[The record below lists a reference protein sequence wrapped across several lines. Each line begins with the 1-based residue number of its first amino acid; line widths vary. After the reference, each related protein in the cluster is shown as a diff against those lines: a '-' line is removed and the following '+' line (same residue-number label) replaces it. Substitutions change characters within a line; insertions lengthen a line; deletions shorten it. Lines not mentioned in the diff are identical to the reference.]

1 MVYVKKIAIATFFF
15 FLIIMPALAATGTI
29 YIVSSIPGV
38 QIELDGIKYQKDIYT
53 ETVTVGTHIVRA
65 FYRGEDI
72 PIFETTAIVKEN
84 ESTSVLIKREAPAT
98 ETKAVEF
105 KELNSKV
112 VPTTGSKPVEF
123 KELKAEGPSDFKIG
137 VKIDAK
143 SAAYVSSVAGYS
155 STASADPM
163 LGLGVVFKKHLGN
176 DWSLLLEALFNT
188 GSGFNNA
195 MGGKTNLQVHPL
207 EANIERGFGSWYLG
221 GGINYSFWYMSASGN
236 TASMQ
241 NGLGSQFFGGWN
253 KLFSSNSDLEI
264 KYTYMT
270 ASISQSGV
278 TINTA
283 LGTLSIG
290 VKVWP

>member
-1 MVYVKKIAIATFFF
+1 MKKIAIATFLF

-72 PIFETTAIVKEN
+72 PIFETTAIVREN
-84 ESTSVLIKREAPAT
+84 ESTSVLIKKEAPTT
-98 ETKAVEF
+98 E
-105 KELNSKV
+105 
-112 VPTTGSKPVEF
+112 SKPVES
-123 KELKAEGPSDFKIG
+123 KELKSAGPSASPNFTIG
-137 VKIDAK
+137 LKVDAK
-143 SAAYVSSVAGYS
+143 SAVYLSSVAGFS

-163 LGLGVVFKKHLGN
+163 LGLGVVFKKNLGN

-188 GSGFNNA
+188 GSGFINA
-195 MGGKTNLQVHPL
+195 SGGKTSIQAYPL

-221 GGINYSFWYMSASGN
+221 GGVNYSLWNMSATSGN
-236 TASMQ
+236 TYSMQ
-241 NGLGSQFFGGWN
+241 NGLGSQFYGGWN

-270 ASISQSGV
+270 ASTSLSGV
-278 TINTA
+278 TVNTA